1 MSGGRSQLSNIGQQ
15 DMYLTGNPQI
25 THFKAVYRR
34 HTNFAV
40 ETYKLSFNTN
50 PTATD
55 NTVEAFISKNGD
67 LLTGLWLEATLK
79 QDTTT
84 PTTYDY
90 INWTN
95 NTGAAYIDEC
105 KFYIG
110 PHKID
115 HYTSTFA
122 DIHNELTDHNQNE
135 NMGLNKHMAT
145 KSYLKS
151 NSGYL
156 NPLSLN
162 IPLKFW
168 FCRNNGLAL
177 PLCALKFSEIK
188 VELKLKSLSKLINHS
203 ANSSGGAITMIAPN
217 NNVILYG
224 NYVHLDDEEKKRFTS
239 QPLEYLI
246 EQVQFQE
253 NKNLETNVKFYFSHP
268 VKEIF
273 WVIKNSSR
281 GQGADAGPTATI
293 DATKNISVPNTLTAF
308 PGNVQKNDY
317 FNYMCDATA
326 GNTNTNIRDE
336 LGNMYTNNS
345 CEWFKSA
352 AIKFNGGNRTPDM
365 SPYYFRMIQPLQ
377 AKHRIPSK
385 HIYCYS
391 FALTPEDYNPS
402 GTANFSKINNSEIE
416 FKELNGTG
424 ESAGSNSRRISIY
437 AISYNILRIS
447 GGMGGIAYS
456 N

>member
-1 MSGGRSQLSNIGQQ
+1 MSAGRTQLSGIGQQ

-40 ETYKLSFNTN
+40 ETYKLTFNTN
-50 PTATD
+50 PTEVD
-55 NTVEAFISKNGD
+55 NTIEAFISKNGD
-67 LLTGLWLEATLK
+67 LLTGMWLEATLK
-79 QDTTT
+79 QDKTT

-90 INWTN
+90 INWCN
-95 NTGAAYIDEC
+95 NTGAAYIEEC

-115 HYTSTFA
+115 HYTSTFS
-122 DIHNELTDHNQNE
+122 DIHNELTDHNQYE
-135 NMGLNKHMAT
+135 HMGLNKHMA
-145 KSYLKS
+145 KKGYLKS
-151 NSGYL
+151 NSNSL
-156 NPLSLN
+156 NNLLLN

-188 VELKLKSLSKLINHS
+188 VEIKLRSLKKLINHS
-203 ANSSGGAITMIAPN
+203 ANAGGAITMTAPN
-217 NNVILYG
+217 NNVVLYA
-224 NYVHLDDEEKKRFTS
+224 NYVHLDDEEKKRFTT

-253 NKNLETNVKFYFSHP
+253 NKVLESNVKFFFSHP

-273 WVIKNSSR
+273 WVIRNNTR
-281 GQGADAGPTATI
+281 GQSAEAGGISAGV
-293 DATKNISVPNTLTAF
+293 DATLNTSVPNTSSSF

-317 FNYMCDATA
+317 FNYMCDATSGTLNSA
-326 GNTNTNIRDE
+326 ISDMGN
-336 LGNMYTNNS
+336 LYGNDA

-365 SPYYFRMIQPLQ
+365 SPYFFRVMQPLQ
-377 AKHRIPSK
+377 AKHRVPTK

-402 GTANFSKINNSEIE
+402 GTANFSKISNSEIE
-416 FKELNGTG
+416 FKQLNASDETT
-424 ESAGSNSRRISIY
+424 NSKRISIY
-437 AISYNILRIS
+437 AINYNILRIS